1 MQLALITQL
10 KKATTVEIWSSAEW
24 AADAGEQH
32 VLKIK
37 PACKFLNLLIVYRA
51 SKPPLGS

>member
-10 KKATTVEIWSSAEW
+10 KKATAVVIWSSAEW
-24 AADAGEQH
+24 AADAGEQP

-37 PACKFLNLLIVYRA
+37 SACKFLNLPIVYRA